1 MSTSQTCPNVLKCAE
16 IRKLT
21 KRRRSAG
28 EKIHLFPNIHTL
40 SKLARPTARSRHNGL
55 LCSDSDIL
63 LTVSQV
69 AIEIVDYP
77 AALLCNRFVLHVK
90 TKERFAGS
98 A

>member
-1 MSTSQTCPNVLKCAE
+1 MLKCVE

-21 KRRRSAG
+21 KKRRSAG
-28 EKIHLFPNIHTL
+28 EKIYLFPNIHTL
-40 SKLARPTARSRHNGL
+40 SKLTRPTARSKHNGL

-69 AIEIVDYP
+69 SIEIVDYP
-77 AALLCNRFVLHVK
+77 APLLCNRFVLHVK
-90 TKERFAGS
+90 TKERLAGS